1 MNNGNMIL
9 RISLRELE
17 VAELFSSGSGSAAAG
32 ADGSH
37 HVFTATSALG
47 SWVQGRLH
55 AQATF

>member
-1 MNNGNMIL
+1 MYNGNMIL

-17 VAELFSSGSGSAAAG
+17 VAVLFSSGSGCAAG
-32 ADGSH
+32 AEGSH